1 MENYT
6 RAAITAFLYR
16 HVSLRNWFWASRGES
31 IYPFGRLGHRFGAR
45 GRPADR
51 LQRSSEEILF
61 GSADKRA
68 RGTFGG
74 FPFEAAQQH
83 HRTSGRLAH
92 QNAGRGGKLVRN
104 RYDCAS
110 KLPAAAVYASSVVFK
125 WSESRDANGDVHQPF
140 APGAAEGVGYDES
153 AAA

>member
-92 QNAGRGGKLVRN
+92 QDTCGRGKLARN
-104 RYDCAS
+104 PSAS
-110 KLPAAAVYASSVVFK
+110 ARNLPAPPACT
-125 WSESRDANGDVHQPF
+125 
-140 APGAAEGVGYDES
+140 
-153 AAA
+153 